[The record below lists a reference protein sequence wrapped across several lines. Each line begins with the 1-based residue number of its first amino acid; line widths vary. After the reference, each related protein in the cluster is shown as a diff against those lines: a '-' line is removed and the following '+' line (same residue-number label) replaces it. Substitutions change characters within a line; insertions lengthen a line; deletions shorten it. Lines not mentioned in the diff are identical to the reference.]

1 VRLARWVWAALLW
14 GACAH
19 GPERV
24 RPASIEQEP
33 ASAGPTTV
41 RPVPVWL
48 EKESLGWGGCAVGST
63 LVERRTPGEGREPY
77 VVRRTVVESNR
88 VLVKL
93 ANEGPDGKA
102 RSSGHFLTPL
112 QRSAAA
118 ERLLRRD
125 SLVVEGESVP
135 VEVFERVDR
144 PEWYCDS
151 LCPCRGD
158 ILREEVWRRVGA
170 PSTEEPLR
178 VRYDRVHS
186 VLRGSCTRP
195 PSSLREPDAEGF
207 VDTRR
212 VLRLRAEAVI
222 DGRVHACLEVRTWNH
237 EDLPLDALECPSVF
251 GGRARWEEPRH
262 RDGQP
267 SKDLV
272 EVVSFDCR
280 RP

>member
-1 VRLARWVWAALLW
+1 MRLPSCIWAALLW

-24 RPASIEQEP
+24 RL
-33 ASAGPTTV
+33 
-41 RPVPVWL
+41 VPVWR

-77 VVRRTVVESNR
+77 VVRRRVVESNR

-102 RSSGHFLTPL
+102 RSFSGHFLTPL
-112 QRSAAA
+112 HRSAAV
-118 ERLLRRD
+118 ERLLRQD
-125 SLVVEGESVP
+125 SLVVDGESVP

-151 LCPCRGD
+151 LCPCMGD

-178 VRYDRVHS
+178 VRYDRAHS
-186 VLRGSCTRP
+186 VVRGSCTRP

-207 VDTRR
+207 VDMRR

-251 GGRARWEEPRH
+251 GGRARWEEPRY